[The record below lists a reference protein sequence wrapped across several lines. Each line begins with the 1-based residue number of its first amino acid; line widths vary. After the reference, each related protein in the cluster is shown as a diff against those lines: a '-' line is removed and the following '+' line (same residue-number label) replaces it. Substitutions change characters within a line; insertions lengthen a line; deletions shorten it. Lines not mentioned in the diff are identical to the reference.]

1 MFNSVQI
8 SCFLK
13 AFVMQDFKP
22 LDEDIHVI
30 KEENGFERPIPFY
43 IDNERLIDLADGFMD
58 EPININNAK
67 EVYTCLVQYL
77 DMNL

>member
-1 MFNSVQI
+1 MRCSTNLMF
-8 SCFLK
+8 
-13 AFVMQDFKP
+13 FKGFRNAGFQP

-43 IDNERLIDLADGFMD
+43 IENERLIDLADGFMD

>member
-1 MFNSVQI
+1 MSESHVF
-8 SCFLK
+8 
-13 AFVMQDFKP
+13 FKGFRNAGFQP

-30 KEENGFERPIPFY
+30 KEENGFDRPIPFY
-43 IDNERLIDLADGFMD
+43 IDNERLIELADEFVN
-58 EPININNAK
+58 EPININNAE